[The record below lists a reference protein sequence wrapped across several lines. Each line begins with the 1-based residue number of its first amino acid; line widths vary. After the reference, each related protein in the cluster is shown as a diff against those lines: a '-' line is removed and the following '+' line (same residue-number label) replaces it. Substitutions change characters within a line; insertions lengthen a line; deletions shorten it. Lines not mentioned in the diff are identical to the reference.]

1 MAPWT
6 GIEQEHLG
14 AFEKGMRSPDW
25 TVFRAA
31 DGTDPT
37 GACCLLEKT
46 FDLSNLPRNYI
57 WCIGYLGQWP
67 EHPEQAE
74 ISAQVKSYSR
84 QWLIERSEIIKQ
96 KQKEV
101 EAKRI
106 EMEELALQRKIEDEK
121 IAMAKVNDVAE
132 IKRKIE
138 ASPLDMAKGLI
149 KSAKDLAAGGV
160 TDPKARMDVCNTCP
174 FKGKDQRCG
183 KCGCFLPA
191 KTRIAKSSCPIGL
204 W

>member
-1 MAPWT
+1 MATRT
-6 GIEQEHLG
+6 GLEPEHWG
-14 AFEKGMRSPDW
+14 AFGKGMRSPDW
-25 TVFRAA
+25 TAFRASGG
-31 DGTDPT
+31 DDPK
-37 GACCLLEKT
+37 GACCLLEKS

-57 WCIGYLGQWP
+57 WCIGYIGEWP

-84 QWLIERSEIIKQ
+84 QWLIERSEVIKQ
-96 KQKEV
+96 KHKEV
-101 EAKRI
+101 ESKRQ
-106 EMEELALQRKIEDEK
+106 EMEQLAFKRKLEDEK
-121 IAMAKVNDVAE
+121 IAMTKVNDMSE
-132 IKRKIE
+132 LKRKIE

-149 KSAKDLAAGGV
+149 KSAQQLASGGV

>member
-1 MAPWT
+1 M
-6 GIEQEHLG
+6 
-14 AFEKGMRSPDW
+14 
-25 TVFRAA
+25 
-31 DGTDPT
+31 
-37 GACCLLEKT
+37 
-46 FDLSNLPRNYI
+46 
-57 WCIGYLGQWP
+57 
-67 EHPEQAE
+67 
-74 ISAQVKSYSR
+74 
-84 QWLIERSEIIKQ
+84 IERSEIIKQ

-121 IAMAKVNDVAE
+121 IAMTKVNDVAE

-149 KSAKDLAAGGV
+149 KSAKDLASGGV